1 MAKRVLNIEFGA
13 WWTKVA
19 VTDGNKKAPQVFN
32 AFYFETPEHAIEDGY
47 IRDKEALAERLLSE
61 LVQRQIMDRTVIF
74 SINSSKII
82 SREVTIPLVKDS
94 QIQNVITSQAKDFF
108 PMDISNYRINYL
120 KMGGISLAD
129 SKEMKLL
136 LVATPDNLMNNYMTF
151 AEATGLSVLSF
162 EYIGLGPEALMMS
175 HFAENAL
182 CVQIEEQMTIVSI
195 ISDRK
200 LAFQR
205 VTPYGYM
212 NAVNAVLG
220 NEVFGAGNE
229 REAFEFLAQHD
240 LLGKNPHLR
249 DYKDKVSIEYEDD
262 EELMAI
268 LNDAYLDVREA
279 IGYHARLAAT
289 ALDFYKSQ
297 TKQTF
302 YGRLYI
308 IGDATRFAGI
318 KELFQSEIPVQ
329 RMEIDAP
336 VVAHWIKG
344 GPQAIADVPAEGIL
358 SVLGANAQI
367 LQIRPKDLQEEEEKK
382 VNLKTAYYVLFGCV
396 GLSVLLLLVGAFQAI
411 FAAVQHKYL
420 TSEIERLAY
429 IQEIYDENAQAKAQA
444 SAFENFD
451 NMTKAD
457 NERMAELMT
466 GLEQQLPTTASVQSL
481 SVTGSSISMNITTD
495 TKMTAAK
502 LLMNLKEIE
511 FLDEINIPSIAEGE
525 DESGNKYW
533 QFTVSA
539 QYVNPPA
546 QTVVEV
552 TPAED
557 TEAADDSAE
566 ADN

>member
-1 MAKRVLNIEFGA
+1 MAKRVLNIQFGA

-120 KMGGISLAD
+120 KMGDISLAD
-129 SKEMKLL
+129 SKQMKLL

-182 CVQIEEQMTIVSI
+182 CVQIEEQMTRVSI

-220 NEVFGAGNE
+220 NDVFGVSNE
-229 REAFEFLAQHD
+229 RDAFEFLTQHD
-240 LLGKNPHLR
+240 LIGKNAHLR

-268 LNDAYLDVREA
+268 LNDAYLDGREA
-279 IGYHARLAAT
+279 IGYHARQAAT
-289 ALDFYKSQ
+289 ALD
-297 TKQTF
+297 
-302 YGRLYI
+302 L
-308 IGDATRFAGI
+308 
-318 KELFQSEIPVQ
+318 
-329 RMEIDAP
+329 
-336 VVAHWIKG
+336 
-344 GPQAIADVPAEGIL
+344 
-358 SVLGANAQI
+358 
-367 LQIRPKDLQEEEEKK
+367 
-382 VNLKTAYYVLFGCV
+382 
-396 GLSVLLLLVGAFQAI
+396 
-411 FAAVQHKYL
+411 
-420 TSEIERLAY
+420 
-429 IQEIYDENAQAKAQA
+429 
-444 SAFENFD
+444 
-451 NMTKAD
+451 
-457 NERMAELMT
+457 
-466 GLEQQLPTTASVQSL
+466 
-481 SVTGSSISMNITTD
+481 
-495 TKMTAAK
+495 
-502 LLMNLKEIE
+502 
-511 FLDEINIPSIAEGE
+511 
-525 DESGNKYW
+525 
-533 QFTVSA
+533 
-539 QYVNPPA
+539 
-546 QTVVEV
+546 
-552 TPAED
+552 
-557 TEAADDSAE
+557 
-566 ADN
+566 